1 MRSIK
6 LLIILSIFLISSSL
20 TAQWARTYGTL
31 SYDIPRSIIKAID
44 EGYIIVGNSG
54 PTGSYYQS
62 IGSLWIMKI
71 SEDGTILW
79 QQTIKSTGDR
89 TSAGAY
95 DIRITKDRGYIM
107 VGRFEDKDVPL
118 LVLKL
123 TENGDIEWHK
133 EYGGNGYDIGLSV
146 LETNDNG
153 YMVAGTT
160 LSFGAGGMDA
170 WILKLDSQGD
180 IEWQKT
186 YGESGNDE
194 ISSIQPVDNN
204 KYIVLGNAA
213 SFGQGGFDIWL
224 FEISNLGDVIWQ
236 KTYGGAG
243 DDKAFTL
250 ENTDD
255 DGYIVGGESSS
266 FGAGGMDAWILKL
279 DSQGNIEWQKTYG
292 GPGDDGIKDIVKN
305 NNHGYSV
312 VGSTQKGNNL
322 DFLIMKIGLTGEIVQ
337 QWSFG
342 GKNQDIAY
350 SQCLS
355 NDGLY
360 FITGS
365 TRSFGYKT
373 DEVLIIMLK
382 DDKGIE
388 NCVYTG
394 TTNLIVSN
402 TNIVPT
408 ESYAVIN
415 ITSAAHDIYDIAQGL
430 TFVPIQQLCLPSKK
444 KGKGVI
450 R

>member
-1 MRSIK
+1 M
-6 LLIILSIFLISSSL
+6 
-20 TAQWARTYGTL
+20 A
-31 SYDIPRSIIKAID
+31 
-44 EGYIIVGNSG
+44 
-54 PTGSYYQS
+54 
-62 IGSLWIMKI
+62 
-71 SEDGTILW
+71 
-79 QQTIKSTGDR
+79 
-89 TSAGAY
+89 
-95 DIRITKDRGYIM
+95 
-107 VGRFEDKDVPL
+107 
-118 LVLKL
+118 
-123 TENGDIEWHK
+123 
-133 EYGGNGYDIGLSV
+133 
-146 LETNDNG
+146 
-153 YMVAGTT
+153 
-160 LSFGAGGMDA
+160 
-170 WILKLDSQGD
+170 
-180 IEWQKT
+180 
-186 YGESGNDE
+186 
-194 ISSIQPVDNN
+194 
-204 KYIVLGNAA
+204 
-213 SFGQGGFDIWL
+213 
-224 FEISNLGDVIWQ
+224 

-243 DDKAFTL
+243 QEKAFTL

-279 DSQGNIEWQKTYG
+279 DSQGDIEWQKTYG
-292 GPGDDGIKDIVKN
+292 GAGND
-305 NNHGYSV
+305 
-312 VGSTQKGNNL
+312 STQKDNNL

-365 TRSFGYKT
+365 TRSFGYQN

-394 TTNLIVSN
+394 TTDLIVSN

-408 ESYAVIN
+408 ESYAVMN
-415 ITSAAHDIYDIAQGL
+415 ITSAAHDIYDIEQGL
-430 TFVPIQQLCLPSKK
+430 TFVQIQQLCLPSKK